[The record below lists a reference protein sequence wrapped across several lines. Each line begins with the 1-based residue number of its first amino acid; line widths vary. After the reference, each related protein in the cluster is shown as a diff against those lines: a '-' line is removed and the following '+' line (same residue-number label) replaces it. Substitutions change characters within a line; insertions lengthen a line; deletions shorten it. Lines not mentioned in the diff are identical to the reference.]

1 MTIEALIPNFAAK
14 SRLSLTFLSLK
25 SVSYASIKRAETSFF
40 ASIIQNIELFSPK
53 NLVVN
58 TEYCIFAACL
68 RLNARPKIV
77 KKAENNEFLQLKN
90 MNDKEF
96 ALNAAMNRMRK
107 KLNHL
112 TGDIESWKEDMAN
125 DYADFFR
132 WHADDLYEAMAAKA
146 ILEPVYETAKE
157 LGLAA
162 LEESLR
168 HNIEH
173 LTDDLVYGDL
183 ERQSTGKMSNMAYGL
198 ELKAKQKMI
207 QFFSA
212 VQTVIAEGKKIE
224 G

>member
-1 MTIEALIPNFAAK
+1 
-14 SRLSLTFLSLK
+14 
-25 SVSYASIKRAETSFF
+25 
-40 ASIIQNIELFSPK
+40 
-53 NLVVN
+53 
-58 TEYCIFAACL
+58 
-68 RLNARPKIV
+68 
-77 KKAENNEFLQLKN
+77 

-112 TGDIESWKEDMAN
+112 TGDIESWKEDMVN
-125 DYADFFR
+125 DYAEFFR

-146 ILEPVYETAKE
+146 ILEPVYDTAKG

-224 G
+224 GGRISPKGATGESAAALDSRQGRPRMTAGKTAGVAGLPCAG

>member
-1 MTIEALIPNFAAK
+1 
-14 SRLSLTFLSLK
+14 
-25 SVSYASIKRAETSFF
+25 
-40 ASIIQNIELFSPK
+40 
-53 NLVVN
+53 
-58 TEYCIFAACL
+58 
-68 RLNARPKIV
+68 
-77 KKAENNEFLQLKN
+77 

-96 ALNAAMNRMRK
+96 ALNAAMSRMHK

-112 TGDIESWKEDMAN
+112 TGDIESWKEDMVN
-125 DYADFFR
+125 DYAEFFR
-132 WHADDLYEAMAAKA
+132 WHADDLYEAMAAKT
-146 ILEPVYETAKE
+146 ILEPVYETARG

>member
-1 MTIEALIPNFAAK
+1 MTMQI
-14 SRLSLTFLSLK
+14 
-25 SVSYASIKRAETSFF
+25 
-40 ASIIQNIELFSPK
+40 
-53 NLVVN
+53 
-58 TEYCIFAACL
+58 
-68 RLNARPKIV
+68 
-77 KKAENNEFLQLKN
+77 
-90 MNDKEF
+90 
-96 ALNAAMNRMRK
+96 
-107 KLNHL
+107 
-112 TGDIESWKEDMAN
+112 
-125 DYADFFR
+125 FFR

-146 ILEPVYETAKE
+146 ILEPVYETANE

-212 VQTVIAEGKKIE
+212 VQTVIAEGKKIA

>member
-1 MTIEALIPNFAAK
+1 MLYQQI
-14 SRLSLTFLSLK
+14 
-25 SVSYASIKRAETSFF
+25 YMDQ
-40 ASIIQNIELFSPK
+40 IILWE
-53 NLVVN
+53 
-58 TEYCIFAACL
+58 
-68 RLNARPKIV
+68 
-77 KKAENNEFLQLKN
+77 
-90 MNDKEF
+90 
-96 ALNAAMNRMRK
+96 
-107 KLNHL
+107 
-112 TGDIESWKEDMAN
+112 EDMVN
-125 DYADFFR
+125 DYAEFFR